1 VKHKNYESNCGGYL
15 ICQNCDMLICYSDA
29 SEKELDEMVNGE
41 CKQKDK
47 AKEAQS

>member
-1 VKHKNYESNCGGYL
+1 
-15 ICQNCDMLICYSDA
+15 MLICYSDA